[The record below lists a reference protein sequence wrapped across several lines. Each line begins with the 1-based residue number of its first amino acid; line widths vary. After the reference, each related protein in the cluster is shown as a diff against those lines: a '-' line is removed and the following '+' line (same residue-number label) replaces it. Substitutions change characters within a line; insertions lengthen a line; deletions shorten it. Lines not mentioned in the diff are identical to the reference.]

1 MSISIKKF
9 QVEFMDS
16 PIGVKTLAPRFSWQI
31 ESDEKNVKQEGYS
44 LKVMAWIAD
53 TYWETG
59 YIESEKT
66 LNIKYRGKSLERDT
80 LYTVYLTVR
89 VNGKD
94 YTATTEFRT
103 GMLGYFPPHIAWIC
117 ADKKGAEC
125 HNAPYFRRE
134 FSLKSNEVAYATAY
148 IAACGWYELYLNG
161 KKIGEDEAL
170 SNSICRLTDVA
181 ALNAHDI
188 TKELKNGNNAL
199 GINLGC
205 GFSATHFRPELGY
218 EGPKRFWGYI
228 SIVFTDGSYQHIW
241 TDESWK
247 WQDSP
252 ITMNHLYDGE
262 WYDARLELPGWNK
275 PGFDD
280 SLWKNAIRPKY
291 FEGLQESFTSRIKI
305 LDTRPTH
312 KINKIGKNTYIY
324 DFKFNGSGVIKI
336 KVKGDPGAEIIMHHA
351 ENIHDD
357 GTLQPWTNR
366 NAEATDRYILKGDGE
381 EIYSPHFTYHC
392 FRYAQITIKGN
403 AEILEAEALVYG
415 SDVFN
420 ESKFSCSNALINR
433 IQENFIR
440 TLKTNFMSWPADTG
454 VRDERT
460 ACNMDSLVYEE
471 MSMHNCNIHAYY
483 DNWSYRDYGTST
495 PPNWDGEQI
504 VLPWLMLKYYGNTE
518 LAKRYYHHLINLT
531 WNFYYMFIDK
541 NSNIG
546 FFQCGYGDWTAPSRT
561 NDFWDCFSHPREIN
575 TCLWYALLILLK
587 DLAVVAGEE
596 CDIPQIEKFMEM
608 AKTYVND
615 TFYDKETHL
624 YSGGKQGP
632 NLMALAC
639 GVAPEEDKEKILAA
653 LVKAIREKDNSHLDT
668 GIFGT
673 RLLIDV
679 LSRSPE
685 GLELVYDIL
694 TQTTYPSFGR
704 QIMGKDATT
713 AWEQWYNQ
721 QGMMTCS
728 HSMYTGIGADFYK
741 KFAGIINLED
751 CYKKTLIKPIAP
763 SKITNV
769 DCVLET
775 VRGIFKVNW
784 VRDDNAVMKLKV
796 SIPANCEAIIEMPD
810 GKRYE
815 VGSGDYEF

>member
-31 ESDEKNVKQEGYS
+31 ESDEKNIKQEGYS

-59 YIESEKT
+59 YIESEET
-66 LNIKYRGKSLERDT
+66 ANIKYKGKSLERDT

-94 YTATTEFRT
+94 YTAKTEFRT
-103 GMLGYFPPHIAWIC
+103 GMLGYFPPHIAWIS
-117 ADKKGAEC
+117 ADTEGAEC
-125 HNAPYFRRE
+125 YSAPYFRRE
-134 FSLKSNEVAYATAY
+134 FTLKSDEVAYATAY
-148 IAACGWYELYLNG
+148 ISTRGWSELYLNG
-161 KKIGEDEAL
+161 ERVAEDE
-170 SNSICRLTDVA
+170 RLATTTLARHDYSG
-181 ALNAHDI
+181 LNAYDI
-188 TKELKNGNNAL
+188 TKFLKTGQNAL
-199 GINLGC
+199 GLALGN
-205 GFSATHFRPELGY
+205 GYSSHYRPGYY
-218 EGPKRFWGYI
+218 EGLKRFWGYI

-247 WQDSP
+247 WHHSP
-252 ITMNHLYDGE
+252 ITMNHIYDGE

-275 PGFDD
+275 PGYNDCD
-280 SLWKNAIRPKY
+280 WKNAVRSK
-291 FEGLQESFTSRIKI
+291 FHEGFIEAFTSRVKV
-305 LDTRPTH
+305 LGTRPLSS
-312 KINKIGKNTYIY
+312 INKIGENTYIY
-324 DFKFNGSGVIKI
+324 DFKYNGSGALKI
-336 KVKGDPGAEIIMHHA
+336 KVKGDPGAEIVMHHA

-381 EIYSPHFTYHC
+381 EIYTPHFTYHG
-392 FRYAQITIKGN
+392 FRYVQITINGN
-403 AEILEAEALVYG
+403 AEILEAEALVFG

-420 ESKFSCSNALINR
+420 ESKFSCSNELINR

-460 ACNMDSLVYEE
+460 ACNMDSLIYEE
-471 MSMHNCNIHAYY
+471 MAMHNCNIHAYY
-483 DNWSYRDYGTST
+483 DNWTNRNYATAGRPD
-495 PPNWDGEQI
+495 WDGENI
-504 VLPWLMLKYYGNTE
+504 VLPWLMYKYYGDTE
-518 LAKRYYHHLINLT
+518 LAKRYYHHLINLA
-531 WNFYYMFIDK
+531 WNFYYLQSGINGSEKHF
-541 NSNIG
+541 SG
-546 FFQCGYGDWTAPSRT
+546 GYGDWTAPSKT
-561 NDFWDCFSHPREIN
+561 NDFEDSFSHPEEIN
-575 TCLWYALLILLK
+575 NCMWYIEMKMLR
-587 DLAVVAGEE
+587 DLAKVVGEE
-596 CDIPQIEKFMEM
+596 DDIPQIEKFMEM

-624 YSGGKQGP
+624 YSNGKQTP
-632 NLMALAC
+632 NLIALVS
-639 GVAPEEDKEKILAA
+639 GIAPEEDKDKILAA
-653 LVKAIREKDNSHLDT
+653 LVKSIRENNNSHLDT
-668 GIFGT
+668 GIYGT
-673 RLLIDV
+673 RLLIEV

-694 TQTTYPSFGR
+694 TQTTYPSYGR

-741 KFAGIINLED
+741 KFAGIINLENY
-751 CYKKTLIKPIAP
+751 YKKTLIKPTAP

-775 VRGIFKVNW
+775 IRGIFKVNW
-784 VRDDNAVMKLKV
+784 VRDDKGVMKLKV
-796 SIPANCEAIIEMPD
+796 SIPANCEAIVEMPD